1 MSSKL
6 KRFLANRSF
15 RAGSIIFCFILLVMT
30 IGPFIVKME
39 PNTIQYEKILLKPSG
54 ENIFGTDDFGRD
66 LFSRVIFGGRVS
78 LMVGL
83 QVMIGTTIFG
93 TIIALLAGYFEKV
106 DIIIMRFMDI
116 MMAIP
121 SLLLAISLLAVLR
134 NNPIAVSLALTI
146 VYTPRTVRIVRSC
159 VLALKE
165 ELYVEAARSI
175 GVKTSLLLIRHILPG
190 VIPILIV
197 QETFLFAYAIL
208 GEASIS
214 FVGLGIQPPDPSW
227 GNILSDARVLMR
239 EAPWMV
245 FAPGISIML
254 TVLSLNLIGDGLREV
269 LDPKRLKGGIRV
281 VRE

>member
-1 MSSKL
+1 MSGIL
-6 KRFLANRSF
+6 KRFIANRSF
-15 RAGSIIFCFILLVMT
+15 RTGSIIFCFILLVMT
-30 IGPFIVKME
+30 IAPFIVKME
-39 PNTIQYEKILLKPSG
+39 PNTIQYEKFLLKPSG

-66 LFSRVIFGGRVS
+66 LFSRVIVGGWVS
-78 LMVGL
+78 LMIGL

-121 SLLLAISLLAVLR
+121 GLILAISLIAILR
-134 NNPIAVSLALTI
+134 NNSIAVSLALII
-146 VYTPRTVRIVRSC
+146 VYTPRTVRIVRSF

-165 ELYVEAARSI
+165 EVYVEAARSI

-190 VIPILIV
+190 VIPTIIV

-208 GEASIS
+208 GEAAIS
-214 FVGLGIQPPDPSW
+214 FVGIGVQPPDPSW
-227 GNILSDARVLMR
+227 GNILSDARVLMQ

-269 LDPKRLKGGIRV
+269 LDPKRLKGGIRIA
-281 VRE
+281 RE

>member
-1 MSSKL
+1 MSGIL
-6 KRFLANRSF
+6 KQFLANRSF
-15 RAGSIIFCFILLVMT
+15 RTGSIIFCFILLVMT
-30 IGPFIVKME
+30 IAPFIVKME
-39 PNTIQYEKILLKPSG
+39 PNTIQYEKILLKPFG
-54 ENIFGTDDFGRD
+54 ENIFGTDDLGRD
-66 LFSRVIFGGRVS
+66 LFSRVIVGGRVS
-78 LMVGL
+78 LMIGL

-106 DIIIMRFMDI
+106 DIIVMRFMDI
-116 MMAIP
+116 LMAIP

-134 NNPIAVSLALTI
+134 NNPIMVSLALTI

-165 ELYVEAARSI
+165 EIYVEAARSI
-175 GVKTSLLLIRHILPG
+175 GVKTSQILIRHILPG
-190 VIPILIV
+190 VIPVLIV
-197 QETFLFAYAIL
+197 QETFLFACAIL
-208 GEASIS
+208 AEAGIS
-214 FVGLGIQPPDPSW
+214 FVGLGVQPPDPSW

-245 FAPGISIML
+245 FTPGISIML

>member
-1 MSSKL
+1 MRGIL

-15 RAGSIIFCFILLVMT
+15 TVGSIILCFILLVIT
-30 IGPFIVKME
+30 IAPFIFIID

-66 LFSRVIFGGRVS
+66 LFSRVIVGGRVS
-78 LMVGL
+78 LIIGL

-121 SLLLAISLLAVLR
+121 ALLLAISLLAVLR
-134 NNPIAVSLALTI
+134 RNPIGVSLALI
-146 VYTPRTVRIVRSC
+146 IAYTPRTVRIVRSC

-165 ELYVEAARSI
+165 EVYVEAARSI
-175 GVKTSLLLIRHILPG
+175 GVKTSLILIRHILPG
-190 VIPILIV
+190 AIPILVV
-197 QETFLFAYAIL
+197 QGTFIFAYAIL
-208 GEASIS
+208 GEAAIS
-214 FVGLGIQPPDPSW
+214 FIGLGVQPPSASW

-254 TVLSLNLIGDGLREV
+254 AVFSLNIIGDGLREV